1 MQLMMSHLLQV
12 ATTVGNL
19 HSVQLFPSDAQLD
32 PGLVS
37 VLVLLL
43 LFKHNHDG
51 KLVDSSPDDDQ
62 SRWESFWA
70 SLSSHLGEGSAQN
83 HRPRP
88 VCWQPQSKM
97 KQTNILRLVLDQNQ
111 STISRQMIWHHFK
124 FEQTNQDKT
133 NKPKCPPAKSWS
145 RPTSSRPRSPPQ
157 RFCHHLIRGK
167 PCFVCFDSPFCW
179 WPCSLQIL
187 NFCLSVTF
195 ICL

>member
-62 SRWESFWA
+62 SR
-70 SLSSHLGEGSAQN
+70 
-83 HRPRP
+83 
-88 VCWQPQSKM
+88 
-97 KQTNILRLVLDQNQ
+97 
-111 STISRQMIWHHFK
+111 
-124 FEQTNQDKT
+124 
-133 NKPKCPPAKSWS
+133 
-145 RPTSSRPRSPPQ
+145 
-157 RFCHHLIRGK
+157 
-167 PCFVCFDSPFCW
+167 
-179 WPCSLQIL
+179 
-187 NFCLSVTF
+187 
-195 ICL
+195 